1 MNAEFQ
7 TIAGRDKKAA
17 LSEQGKEREENNR
30 MGKTRDFL
38 KKTGDTK
45 GTFHAKMGTIKDR
58 NSVDLIETE
67 EIKKR
72 WQKRLR
78 VQWTGSKLGKEYAKA
93 VYHHPAYLTSVQ
105 STSCDA
111 SLDDSQGGI
120 KIARRNINLRYAD
133 DTTLNGRK
141 WRGTK
146 RASWWE

>member
-17 LSEQGKEREENNR
+17 SSEQGKEREENNR

-78 VQWTGSKLGKEYAKA
+78 VQWTGSKRGKEYAKA

-133 DTTLNGRK
+133 DTILNGRK
-141 WRGTK
+141 
-146 RASWWE
+146 

>member
-1 MNAEFQ
+1 
-7 TIAGRDKKAA
+7 
-17 LSEQGKEREENNR
+17 

-133 DTTLNGRK
+133 DTILNGRK
-141 WRGTK
+141 
-146 RASWWE
+146 